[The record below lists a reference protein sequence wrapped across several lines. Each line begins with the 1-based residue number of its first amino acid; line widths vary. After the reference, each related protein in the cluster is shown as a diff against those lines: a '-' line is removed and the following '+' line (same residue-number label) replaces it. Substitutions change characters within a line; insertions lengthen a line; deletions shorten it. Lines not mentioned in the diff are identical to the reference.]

1 MSQKA
6 VIGWVNNFAGQDG
19 DSRILYSKDKKK
31 ILKVSNDGYL
41 TYFVDG
47 IAKFLVTGEGVI
59 NTEANIAALGDI
71 SIWNKEKSARLAIA
85 TVGNR
90 TYFSKFHSGKW
101 QGETEVPDGNGT
113 MATRQWIQSLTGIGG
128 QSVWYKNADLLYV
141 ANGCSVFKQG
151 GVWMITTSLNGELVS
166 I

>member
-1 MSQKA
+1 M
-6 VIGWVNNFAGQDG
+6 
-19 DSRILYSKDKKK
+19 
-31 ILKVSNDGYL
+31 
-41 TYFVDG
+41 
-47 IAKFLVTGEGVI
+47 TGEGVI

-151 GVWMITTSLNGELVS
+151 VWMITTSLNGELVS